1 MDPSFRIPSVS
12 GAQWLATAGS
22 NFGKKKAMGSQ
33 PEPAIWVTSIKIF
46 LCYRC
51 FYSNCIACFEAFIV
65 YRRCLLEKFEFAVA
79 PAMIRCWEVVV
90 QKWPQKSYH
99 LRCVASVAGSF
110 RPTKVRAMNV
120 PKEDLEISV
129 GCFLGMGSQREP
141 PKHGYFWGHIRRKL
155 WKSNQNV
162 DSSQESQRNKAR
174 ERLRL
179 HQKEGGSHLFSR
191 KPWCDTPT
199 CTFWSAPNVVVTVI

>member
-1 MDPSFRIPSVS
+1 
-12 GAQWLATAGS
+12 
-22 NFGKKKAMGSQ
+22 MGSQ

-179 HQKEGGSHLFSR
+179 HQKEGGHTFFLESH
-191 KPWCDTPT
+191 D
-199 CTFWSAPNVVVTVI
+199 VIRQRVHFGRPQMS

>member
-1 MDPSFRIPSVS
+1 
-12 GAQWLATAGS
+12 
-22 NFGKKKAMGSQ
+22 
-33 PEPAIWVTSIKIF
+33 
-46 LCYRC
+46 
-51 FYSNCIACFEAFIV
+51 
-65 YRRCLLEKFEFAVA
+65 
-79 PAMIRCWEVVV
+79 MIRCWEVVV
-90 QKWPQKSYH
+90 QKWPGNSCH

-129 GCFLGMGSQREP
+129 GCFWGMGSQREP
-141 PKHGYFWGHIRRKL
+141 PKHGYFWGHIRRKW

-179 HQKEGGSHLFSR
+179 HQKEGGSHPFLESHDVIR
-191 KPWCDTPT
+191 QRVEG
-199 CTFWSAPNVVVTVI
+199 SAQNVVGKDDGEQPLVSLVNELQWPKSVNPVTNDSYLQICWFYRWFIDDGYDH